1 MSLYNTGN
9 YIQYPVISHNRKEY
23 FKKECE
29 LSLVLCDGLEG
40 RDGREV
46 QEGGAI
52 CKRMAD
58 SLGCRAESN
67 ATLQNNYTPILNK
80 ECLYVHVSLCCKANV
95 HNTVN
100 QL

>member
-40 RDGREV
+40 RDGRRSKK
-46 QEGGAI
+46 EG
-52 CKRMAD
+52 
-58 SLGCRAESN
+58 
-67 ATLQNNYTPILNK
+67 
-80 ECLYVHVSLCCKANV
+80 LYVNVWPIHLVVEQKVTQHYKAIIP
-95 HNTVN
+95 
-100 QL
+100 QF